1 MSNRTSRHEERRIA
15 LSAKKYLNSNVFRR
29 PRVVCI
35 GGGTGLSVILRGLK
49 KLPIEITAIV
59 TVADD
64 GGSSGRLRNDLRM
77 PPPGDIRNVLI
88 ALADTEPLLE
98 SVLQYRFKNG
108 DGLAGHTLGNLMIA
122 AMKEITGDFTQA
134 VKEMS
139 RVLAVRGRVLPAS
152 EQDVV
157 LMAEMKDGS
166 IVEGES
172 QIPQTGK
179 PIRRVFLNPPDPHPL
194 PEALEAIEAADGIV
208 VGPGSLY
215 TSILP
220 NLLVKDMSRMIR
232 KSDACKIYVCNVMTQ
247 PGETDGFSA
256 SDHIQA
262 IYDHVGERLFDVA
275 IINNEVPPL
284 AIQQQYAERGQKMV
298 LPDMKEIHRLG
309 CHVVADN
316 LLLYQSVLRH
326 DAERISGHIFRL
338 IHERMKK
345 RQSG

>member
-1 MSNRTSRHEERRIA
+1 M
-15 LSAKKYLNSNVFRR
+15 SAKKNLNSSAFRR

-49 KLPIEITAIV
+49 KFPIEITAIV

-98 SVLQYRFKNG
+98 SVLQYRFENG
-108 DGLAGHTLGNLMIA
+108 EGLAGHTLGNLMIA

-139 RVLAVRGRVLPAS
+139 RVLAVHGRVLPAS

-157 LMAEMKDGS
+157 LMAEMADGS

-179 PIRRVFLNPPDPHPL
+179 PIRRVFLNPPDPQPL
-194 PEALEAIEAADGIV
+194 PEALEAIEAAG
-208 VGPGSLY
+208 GLGRA
-215 TSILP
+215 
-220 NLLVKDMSRMIR
+220 MW
-232 KSDACKIYVCNVMTQ
+232 
-247 PGETDGFSA
+247 
-256 SDHIQA
+256 
-262 IYDHVGERLFDVA
+262 
-275 IINNEVPPL
+275 VP
-284 AIQQQYAERGQKMV
+284 
-298 LPDMKEIHRLG
+298 
-309 CHVVADN
+309 AD
-316 LLLYQSVLRH
+316 L
-326 DAERISGHIFRL
+326 
-338 IHERMKK
+338 
-345 RQSG
+345 